1 MVPSR
6 GSERI
11 EAFSDG
17 VFAIAIT
24 LLVLEIRVPETE
36 AGGRLLDVLP
46 QIVPSVI
53 AYATSFIVI
62 GAFWTNHHETFR
74 YIERSDT
81 TFLALNVLYL
91 MCIAFIPFSAALL
104 ARYLGR
110 PGDDTVAMVAYT
122 TVLIL
127 CSITFNGLWWYAS
140 AHERLTDA
148 SVSREAIKRH
158 TRWVRAG
165 LLLSIPAIVLAFVSV
180 PLVIALYATV
190 FLVYF
195 LPRVGQLK
203 AKPHQGERRA
213 GRS

>member
-1 MVPSR
+1 MAVSR

-11 EAFSDG
+11 EAFSDA

-36 AGGRLLDVLP
+36 GGARLLDVLP

-53 AYATSFIVI
+53 AYATSFVVI

-91 MCIAFIPFSAALL
+91 MFIAFIPFSAALL
-104 ARYLGR
+104 ARYLGQ
-110 PGDDTVAMVAYT
+110 PGNDTVAMVAYT
-122 TVLIL
+122 VVLVL
-127 CSITFNGLWWYAS
+127 CSVAFNGLWWYAS
-140 AHERLTDA
+140 AGGRLMNA
-148 SVSREAIKRH
+148 SVGTEAIQRH
-158 TRWVRAG
+158 TRWVPRG
-165 LLLSIPAIVLAFVSV
+165 LLLAIPAIVLAFVSV
-180 PLVIALYATV
+180 PLVIVLYVAV

-195 LPRVGQLK
+195 IPGVGRVKHKVVHG
-203 AKPHQGERRA
+203 A
-213 GRS
+213 

>member
-1 MVPSR
+1 MLPSR

-74 YIERSDT
+74 FIKRSDT

-122 TVLIL
+122 VVLIL
-127 CSITFNGLWWYAS
+127 CSIAFNGLWWYAS
-140 AHERLTDA
+140 AGERLTDESA
-148 SVSREAIKRH
+148 SAEAIQRH

-165 LLLSIPAIVLAFVSV
+165 LVLSLPAIVLAFVSV
-180 PLVIALYATV
+180 PLVIALYAVV

-195 LPRVGQLK
+195 IPRVGQVK
-203 AKPHQGERRA
+203 AKKHRAERRA
-213 GRS
+213 GGS

>member
-1 MVPSR
+1 MLPSR
-6 GSERI
+6 GSARI

-24 LLVLEIRVPETE
+24 LLVLEIRVPEVE

-104 ARYLGR
+104 ARYLGQ
-110 PGDDTVAMVAYT
+110 PGNDTVAMVAYT
-122 TVLIL
+122 GVLIL
-127 CSITFNGLWWYAS
+127 CSVAFNGLWWYAS
-140 AHERLTDA
+140 SGGRLTDA
-148 SVSREAIKRH
+148 SVGTETIRRH
-158 TRWVRAG
+158 TRWVRTG
-165 LLLSIPAIVLAFVSV
+165 LVLAIPAIVLAFVSV
-180 PLVIALYATV
+180 PLVIALYAVV

-195 LPRVGQLK
+195 VPRVGQLK
-203 AKPHQGERRA
+203 AKPHRGERRA
-213 GRS
+213 SRS

>member
-1 MVPSR
+1 MAPS

-11 EAFSDG
+11 EAFSDA

-53 AYATSFIVI
+53 AYMTSFIVI
-62 GAFWTNHHETFR
+62 GAFWTNHHETFK

-91 MCIAFIPFSAALL
+91 MCVAFIPFSAALL

-122 TVLIL
+122 VVLIL

-140 AHERLTDA
+140 AGERLTDA
-148 SVSREAIKRH
+148 SVSREAINRE
-158 TRWVRAG
+158 TRWIRRG

-180 PLVIALYATV
+180 PLVIALYAAV

-195 LPRVGQLK
+195 IPRVGQLK
-203 AKPHQGERRA
+203 AKAHRGERHA
-213 GRS
+213 GRT

>member
-1 MVPSR
+1 MAPLR
-6 GSERI
+6 GSERV
-11 EAFSDG
+11 EAFSDA

-81 TFLALNVLYL
+81 TFLAVNVLYL
-91 MCIAFIPFSAALL
+91 MFIAFIPFSAALL
-104 ARYLGR
+104 ARYLGQ
-110 PGDDTVAMVAYT
+110 PGNDTVAMVAYT
-122 TVLIL
+122 VVLVL
-127 CSITFNGLWWYAS
+127 CSVAFNGLWWYAS
-140 AHERLTDA
+140 AGGRLTDA
-148 SVSREAIKRH
+148 SVGNEAIQRH
-158 TRWVRAG
+158 TRWVRGG
-165 LLLSIPAIVLAFVSV
+165 LLLSIPAIVLALVSV
-180 PLVIALYATV
+180 PLDIALYAVV

>member
-11 EAFSDG
+11 EAFSDA

-53 AYATSFIVI
+53 AYATSFIVV

-91 MCIAFIPFSAALL
+91 MFIAFIPFSAALL
-104 ARYLGR
+104 ARYLGH

-122 TVLIL
+122 FVLVM
-127 CSITFNGLWWYAS
+127 CSVAFNGLWWYAS
-140 AHERLTDA
+140 AGGRLTDA
-148 SVSREAIKRH
+148 SVGREEIQRH
-158 TRWVRAG
+158 TSWVRRG
-165 LLLSIPAIVLAFVSV
+165 LLLAIPAFALAFVSV
-180 PLVIALYATV
+180 PLCIVLYVAV

-195 LPRVGQLK
+195 IPGLGQVKHRVV
-203 AKPHQGERRA
+203 HRA
-213 GRS
+213 